1 MYNGNFTLILIVYN
15 GLECELMLE
24 LMNEFAIHVNVTWGR
39 EAAIKV
45 HCSTGQV
52 CDGYLDP
59 RSDEPINFNF
69 LPVSGIPYSL
79 SLKRQLFFI
88 DHVIFKHRHSHTL
101 LWECFHILFRSQIS
115 YRYC

>member
-1 MYNGNFTLILIVYN
+1 
-15 GLECELMLE
+15 MLE

-45 HCSTGQV
+45 HCSTGQI

-69 LPVSGIPYSL
+69 LPVSEFYFGMKLKWIFFYLFLFPRRARKLLADIRTRRYGSVSTHCAGRVGESL
-79 SLKRQLFFI
+79 MSKRVLMI
-88 DHVIFKHRHSHTL
+88 GEYT
-101 LWECFHILFRSQIS
+101 IL
-115 YRYC
+115 

>member
-1 MYNGNFTLILIVYN
+1 
-15 GLECELMLE
+15 MLE

-45 HCSTGQV
+45 HCSTGQI

-69 LPVSGIPYSL
+69 LPVSEFYFGMK
-79 SLKRQLFFI
+79 LK
-88 DHVIFKHRHSHTL
+88 
-101 LWECFHILFRSQIS
+101 
-115 YRYC
+115 

>member
-1 MYNGNFTLILIVYN
+1 MHGLFNNNLSLILSVYY
-15 GLECELMLE
+15 GTECELMLE

-69 LPVSGIPYSL
+69 LPVSGIHL
-79 SLKRQLFFI
+79 S
-88 DHVIFKHRHSHTL
+88 
-101 LWECFHILFRSQIS
+101 IL
-115 YRYC
+115 